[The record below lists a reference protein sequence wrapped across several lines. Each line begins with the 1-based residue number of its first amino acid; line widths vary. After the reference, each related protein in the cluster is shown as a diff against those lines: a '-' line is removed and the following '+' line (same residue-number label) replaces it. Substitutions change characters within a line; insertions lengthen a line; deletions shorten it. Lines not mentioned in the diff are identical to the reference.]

1 MAKILTD
8 MEMAVI
14 VHRAVEDKTVI
25 EDAAQYAHFLEDLGQ
40 LICTHF
46 GGERGNVSGPDY
58 PGDGLGWTCG
68 FHVNGCVPDDGGVF
82 AKHDIGVVWLD
93 GGEEQA

>member
-1 MAKILTD
+1 MAKILKDT
-8 MEMAVI
+8 EMADI
-14 VHRAVEDKTVI
+14 IHRAIHDGGEI
-25 EDAAQYAHFLEDLGQ
+25 CCADAYAHFLEDLGQ

-58 PGDGLGWTCG
+58 PGDELGWVCA
-68 FHVNGCVPDDGGVF
+68 FHINDCVPDDGGVF

-93 GGEEQA
+93 GREVQA